1 MISTVAIV
9 GVGLIGASFALALKK
24 CGFSGR
30 ILGVSSEGAL
40 RAGLESG
47 AIDEGCSLESAA
59 PRADLIYLSQTIH
72 RIIEVFP
79 ALNGLVRPGAL
90 VTDAGSTK
98 QTIVSAAGRALTK
111 CQFLGGH
118 PLAGKE
124 QRGAVAAD
132 PDLFRNRRYVLTPT
146 GPNDLETP
154 GAAEFLEW
162 IKRIGAIPVVITSQE
177 HDRTVALTSHLPQL
191 ASTALAAVVAQHIG
205 SDESLRVSGTGLLDM
220 TRLAMSPFDVW
231 HEILATNASSL
242 ERALQIYIAKLEQI
256 RQALDQPA
264 LRGDF
269 EAASAL
275 AQKLRS

>member
-24 CGFSGR
+24 CGFTGR

-47 AIDEGCSLESAA
+47 AIDEGCSLESAV

-72 RIIEVFP
+72 RIIEVLP

-146 GPNDLETP
+146 GANDLETP
-154 GAAEFLEW
+154 AAAEFLEW

-264 LRGDF
+264 LRDDF

>member
-1 MISTVAIV
+1 LISTVAIV

-24 CGFSGR
+24 CGFTGR

-47 AIDEGCSLESAA
+47 AIDEGCSLESAV

-79 ALNGLVRPGAL
+79 ALDGLVRPGAL

-146 GPNDLETP
+146 GANDLETP

-162 IKRIGAIPVVITSQE
+162 IKRIGAIPVVITPQE

-264 LRGDF
+264 LRSDF

>member
-24 CGFSGR
+24 CGFTGR

-47 AIDEGCSLESAA
+47 AIDEGCSLESAV

-146 GPNDLETP
+146 GANDLETP